1 MSAKAEKFSV
11 VIPVYRAENYLK
23 QCVESVLSQT
33 HSNIEVVLVDD
44 ESPDKCPVIC
54 DLFADK
60 DTRVQVIHKK
70 NEGAALARKAG
81 LEAATGEYV
90 LFIDCDD
97 WLETNTISDCLDIAH
112 RDNADCVMFGY
123 VREYPQKSLHNP
135 LFSQSFSYGLAI

>member
-97 WLETNTISDCLDIAH
+97 WLETNTIISLCCFLFWPCF
-112 RDNADCVMFGY
+112 RLTLCE
-123 VREYPQKSLHNP
+123 VRSAGARYPAKRHILR
-135 LFSQSFSYGLAI
+135 